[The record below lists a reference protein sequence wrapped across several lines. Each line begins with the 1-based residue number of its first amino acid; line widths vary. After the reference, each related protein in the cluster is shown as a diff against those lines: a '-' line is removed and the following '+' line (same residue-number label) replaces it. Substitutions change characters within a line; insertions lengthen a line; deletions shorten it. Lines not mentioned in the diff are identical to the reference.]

1 MGLSV
6 SSLQVVSAVPWV
18 ALGYLRNLHRV
29 GRDDSRPLAF
39 QISSWR
45 QDRAP
50 KWHQMLMYG
59 NWIWPLLSKLKPITI
74 PWHGRSPFFR
84 FILQVLQRTLQFYLQ
99 RHTITDL
106 FWIKGMGKMISQ
118 GPFLSLDWASG
129 EWTQTLF
136 CMTVFLTLVQL
147 SPAHMSSLHWKLE
160 VRKPLSFILHF
171 NDGSTALP
179 ILSTDIPCT
188 ALRQK

>member
-1 MGLSV
+1 MTQDRLPSRLAAGDKTGHQNDTRCWCMGTGSGPYSV
-6 SSLQVVSAVPWV
+6 SSNPSLFLVEW
-18 ALGYLRNLHRV
+18 
-29 GRDDSRPLAF
+29 
-39 QISSWR
+39 
-45 QDRAP
+45 
-50 KWHQMLMYG
+50 
-59 NWIWPLLSKLKPITI
+59 WI
-74 PWHGRSPFFR
+74 WHGRSPFFR